1 MLHTASCVAVLR
13 SFERSGGVSNKYTPA
28 VNSPLLTRKHISRH
42 FPIIKHTVYGCRQTQ
57 ARSSLLAF
65 VQVICENNCLERRS
79 LQGGDT
85 FFGTTPALADV
96 SLNVATRADIPWQG
110 ESKEKRA
117 EWMKTLSQKITRRPF
132 AFVRHLAMLRSLY
145 KCVTLVI
152 NIV

>member
-13 SFERSGGVSNKYTPA
+13 SFERSGVVSNKYTPA
-28 VNSPLLTRKHISRH
+28 VKSTLPNRKLISRH
-42 FPIIKHTVYGCRQTQ
+42 FPITKYIAYGCRVTQ
-57 ARSSLLAF
+57 ACLSFLAF
-65 VQVICENNCLERRS
+65 TQFFSENKCLERRV
-79 LQGGDT
+79 LHGGDT
-85 FFGTTPALADV
+85 FFGTTPALAVV

-132 AFVRHLAMLRSLY
+132 AFVRHVATLHNLF
-145 KCVTLVI
+145 KFVTLVI